1 MYVYKYIHTVSV
13 GNHFNLVAMYSLYYY
28 VDALEFDF
36 FLTHQLFISV
46 SELCNAMMQKYPLI
60 TSYGIYHVINIIS
73 VSFNIRIQM
82 LVASSSTIISVT
94 CE

>member
-1 MYVYKYIHTVSV
+1 MYVYRYIHTVSV
-13 GNHFNLVAMYSLYYY
+13 GNHFNLVAMYLLYYY

-73 VSFNIRIQM
+73 VSFNIRIKK
-82 LVASSSTIISVT
+82 LVANSSTVIPVT